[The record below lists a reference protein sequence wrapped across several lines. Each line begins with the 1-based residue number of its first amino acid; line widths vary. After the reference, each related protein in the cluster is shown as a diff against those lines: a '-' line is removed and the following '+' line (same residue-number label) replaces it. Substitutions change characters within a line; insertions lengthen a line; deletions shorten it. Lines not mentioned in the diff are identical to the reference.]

1 MRSSSLRFVLQSIV
15 AGLAVAF
22 MVIVAFPDLVA
33 PTASNG
39 PSAPEKREHANRA
52 RVAGLGEGP
61 VSYADAVAQAAPAV
75 ANVFAD
81 KRPPGESDSLEAD
94 SFFRRY
100 FGDSV
105 TEQDRTADSSLG
117 SAVIVSN
124 EGYLLTNNHLIR
136 DAVQIQVLLQDG
148 RVTLAQVVGSDP
160 ETDLAVLKI
169 DMPDLP
175 TMSVDTDDD
184 LRVGDVV
191 LAIGNPFGVGQ
202 TVTMGIVSA
211 TGRHRL
217 GVSAFED
224 FIQTDAAINP
234 GNSGGALIDARG
246 RLIGINTAIFAGGSE
261 GIGFAIPVSMARKVM
276 NAIVELGYVPRGWLG
291 AAVLPVTS
299 PVGSPTGLRQAGG
312 VLVEGVLPGSP
323 AAVSGLIPGDII
335 THINGLPVS
344 TPRAAINAV
353 ANTTPG
359 TRISIALLRAGEM
372 KTVET
377 QVGERNN
384 GGAG

>member
-323 AAVSGLIPGDII
+323 AAVSGHIPGDII